1 MIRDSVETEEKQVGY
16 FLEAKRSFDA
26 VRSTFNPVVFHI
38 RLAKQH
44 IALHFCSPELYA
56 CIKPALAHLE
66 CEPAGDADFNIG
78 LWESGYTGVD
88 MPPPPCSRS
97 RFTDRGDIWGFNSDR
112 IRLAF
117 IYGEYSVNIFDRD
130 SRWGLYWV
138 PSADRYPYWSK
149 ASPLRPLLHWCMEL
163 SGNQLVH
170 GAAVGCDGTAVL
182 ITGKG
187 GIGKSTT
194 SLEGLSRGMQFAG
207 DDYIV
212 VSLNPEPCVYSLY
225 ATAKVNPGQEKKFPR
240 LQPHVSHQAAGPD
253 EKTVFRLFPAFKDQ
267 LAAPLRLTSILVPE
281 ITGGEISGFEVFES
295 KNEVKHHAS
304 FTTVCQLPRAGQ
316 TTYAF
321 FHRLVEA
328 LPTYWLKL
336 GTNPQQLCECL
347 IAHCKGGAREVSPAA
362 ASRPPVRRP
371 RVTAIIPV
379 YNRQHYIRDAI
390 ENVMAQNYPSLE
402 LIVVDDGSDD
412 GTAEVIRKLPYDVR
426 VIRQPNEGPAAA
438 RNRGILNA
446 TGEFIAF
453 LDSDD
458 LWPDGVLQIL
468 VDELVKDPDLMVAKG
483 YSQFSKLNPITNQ
496 YELEGNPEES
506 FPYSIP
512 GSVFRAEA
520 FAKAGLL
527 DAELQFGED
536 TDWFNRAR
544 ELKMKVKR
552 VPIIS
557 LIVRRHQKNMT
568 LGKSDAE
575 LGTIR
580 VFKKA
585 LDRKRRMD
593 VKEGNP

>member
-16 FLEAKRSFDA
+16 FLEAKRCFD
-26 VRSTFNPVVFHI
+26 VVQSRFDPEVLHI

-44 IALHFCSPELYA
+44 IALHFCSPDLYA

-66 CEPAGDADFNIG
+66 CEPNGNADFNIG
-78 LWESGYTGVD
+78 LWESAYTGVD
-88 MPPPPCSRS
+88 MPPPPCNRI
-97 RFTDRGDIWGFNSDR
+97 RFTDRGDIWGFNSER

-117 IYGEYSVNIFDRD
+117 IYGEYSVNLFDRD
-130 SRWGLYWV
+130 SRWGLYWL
-138 PSADRYPYWSK
+138 PSAAQYPYWSK
-149 ASPLRPLLHWCMEL
+149 ASPLRPLFHWCMEQ

-170 GAAVGCDGTAVL
+170 GAAVGSGGTAVL

-212 VSLNPEPCVYSLY
+212 VSLDPEPCVYPLY
-225 ATAKVNPGQEKKFPR
+225 ATAKVNPDQVKKFPA
-240 LQPHVSHQAAGPD
+240 LQPFVSYEANGPD
-253 EKTVFRLFPAFKDQ
+253 EKSIFHLFPAFKNQ
-267 LAAPLRLTSILVPE
+267 LAAPLKLTSILVPE
-281 ITGGEISGFEVFES
+281 ITGRATSGLEVFES

-321 FHRLVEA
+321 FHQLVEA
-328 LPTYWLKL
+328 LPTYRLKL
-336 GTNPQQLCECL
+336 GTDPQQLCDLLNE
-347 IAHCKGGAREVSPAA
+347 HCRGGAREASPSA
-362 ASRPPVRRP
+362 ASPPPVRRP

-412 GTAEVIRKLPYDVR
+412 GTAEVIRQLPYDVR

-446 TGEFIAF
+446 TGELIAF

-458 LWPDGVLQIL
+458 LWPDGALQIL
-468 VDELVKDPDLMVAKG
+468 VDELVRDPELMVAKG
-483 YSQFSKLNPITNQ
+483 YSQFSKLNPLTNH
-496 YELEGNPEES
+496 YEFEGNPEEC

-527 DAELQFGED
+527 DVELQFGED
-536 TDWFNRAR
+536 TDWFNRAK
-544 ELKMKVKR
+544 ENNLKVKR
-552 VPIIS
+552 VPMIS

-568 LGKSDAE
+568 LGKSDTE
-575 LGTIR
+575 LGAIR

-593 VKEGNP
+593 VKDGNP

>member
-1 MIRDSVETEEKQVGY
+1 MIRDSIESEEKQVGY
-16 FLEAKRSFDA
+16 FVEAKHCFDA
-26 VRSTFNPVVFHI
+26 VVSKFKPETFHI
-38 RLAKQH
+38 RLAGRH
-44 IALHFCSPELYA
+44 IALHFCSPDLLA

-66 CEPAGDADFNIG
+66 FESDGDADFNIG
-78 LWESGYTGVD
+78 LWDSAYAGID

-117 IYGEYSVNIFDRD
+117 IYGEYSVNLFDCD

-138 PSADRYPYWSK
+138 PSVARYPYWSK
-149 ASPLRPLLHWCMEL
+149 ASPLRPLFHWCMEQA
-163 SGNQLVH
+163 GNQLVH
-170 GAAVGCDGTAVL
+170 GAAIGCGGQAVL

-212 VSLNPEPCVYSLY
+212 VSLEPEPCVYPLY
-225 ATAKVNPGQEKKFPR
+225 ATAKVNPGQQERFPR
-240 LQPHVSHQAAGPD
+240 LQPHVAYEAGGPD
-253 EKTVFRLFPAFKDQ
+253 EKTVFHLYPGFRDQ
-267 LAAPLRLTSILVPE
+267 MVAPLKLISILVPE
-281 ITGGEISGFEVFES
+281 ITGGAISGLEVFES
-295 KNEVKHHAS
+295 KNDVKHHAS

-316 TTYAF
+316 ATYAF
-321 FHRLVEA
+321 FHRLVES
-328 LPTYWLKL
+328 LPAYRLKL
-336 GTNPQQLCECL
+336 GVDPQQLCDML
-347 IAHCKGGAREVSPAA
+347 TAHCKDGTCETAGSLAFHPPA
-362 ASRPPVRRP
+362 RRP

-390 ENVMAQNYPSLE
+390 ENVMAQQYPSLE

-446 TGEFIAF
+446 TGELIAF

-483 YSQFSKLNPITNQ
+483 YSQFSKLNPLTNR
-496 YELEGNPEES
+496 YELEGNPEEN

-512 GSVFRAEA
+512 GAVFRAEA

-544 ELKMKVKR
+544 ELNLKVKW
-552 VPIIS
+552 VPVIS

-568 LGKSDAE
+568 LGKSDTE
-575 LGTIR
+575 LGAIR

-593 VKEGNP
+593 VKEGEP